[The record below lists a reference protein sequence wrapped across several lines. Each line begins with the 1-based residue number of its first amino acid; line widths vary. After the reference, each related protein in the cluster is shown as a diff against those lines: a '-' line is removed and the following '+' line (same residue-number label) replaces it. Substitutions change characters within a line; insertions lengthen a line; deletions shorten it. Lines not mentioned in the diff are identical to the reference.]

1 MKQIP
6 VYKDRNTFLFV
17 KKVKAHSPPSQVAYL
32 IDAIRQPK
40 LNGVRGGCSVEL
52 RLVKVLPPCSITE
65 SCHRTGGTSLLQQK
79 IWHIHQ
85 VPRNKCQISFRD
97 QAFSHVFS
105 FFFFF
110 EKRLL
115 APAASPF
122 FNSIPEV
129 VKKKATFFARKRI

>member
-1 MKQIP
+1 M
-6 VYKDRNTFLFV
+6 
-17 KKVKAHSPPSQVAYL
+17 
-32 IDAIRQPK
+32 
-40 LNGVRGGCSVEL
+40 
-52 RLVKVLPPCSITE
+52 
-65 SCHRTGGTSLLQQK
+65 QQK
-79 IWHIHQ
+79 KNWHIHQ

-105 FFFFF
+105 FF